1 MNKKLKLFFFFLA
14 VLIIPALCQASVTI
28 LSNAS
33 PNHTVLSGSDE
44 QIYGTSASYQV
55 TLESGAK
62 AELIN
67 FPGQNSIQIQSS
79 SDLFKVSR
87 SGTVVTFERSDGT
100 VLKMPATNSVQ
111 TITFAD
117 RPPLILN
124 IYEGQVMLDDHIITP
139 DTVIDLLILSGSLLE
154 AGDGAYV
161 YLPDKEPGQL
171 TDLEMSVSADSAGQE
186 TDGGF
191 IVSREY
197 SLQLDWQ
204 DADGQNLLT
213 AIPLDTSVLGDVSA
227 EALFAVEYLDQI
239 SNTWVWLSAMTYLD
253 LQEGMLYVDLPLQKI
268 IQQQIYFNFNF
279 HAGQKNMQS
288 SQNNLYPPVKLRA
301 SKFSPRP
308 QSWLSQKKVEFSNS
322 PFVILYHDSGYN
334 AILADAE
341 WNGTKNTHLDSSGNT
356 VPEYIGDLHQAL
368 MDTYQALLTLVDGS
382 GNQLFSP
389 RSRITVYVQKMAEAG
404 NASLGGNM
412 QFNIKME
419 DYQEML
425 WTAAHEMVHVLQG
438 EYYAVKGLFTGRQNR
453 WFIEATAQYF
463 GALILG
469 LDEMEK
475 AEFYPGSYS
484 GNYLSVPITANNDG
498 SFYLLGHFLDWLSK
512 SYSTCPSYLFRP
524 T

>member
-1 MNKKLKLFFFFLA
+1 MNKQLRLFFFFL
-14 VLIIPALCQASVTI
+14 VVIIFPCLCQASTTI
-28 LSNAS
+28 LSDTS
-33 PNHTVLSGSDE
+33 PNHTIISGSDE
-44 QIYGTSASYQV
+44 QVYGTSTSNQV
-55 TLESGAK
+55 ILESGAK

-67 FPGQNSIQIQSS
+67 FPGQNAIKILST
-79 SDLFKVSR
+79 SDGFTVSR
-87 SGTVVTFERSDGT
+87 SGTIVTFQDGSGT
-100 VLKMPATNSVQ
+100 LLKIPATTDPQ

-117 RPPLILN
+117 RLPLTLS
-124 IYEGQVMLDDHIITP
+124 IYEGRVMLDDQIITP
-139 DTVIDLLILSGSLLE
+139 DIVIDLHLLSGSLLE

-161 YLPDKEPGQL
+161 YLPDMAPEQL
-171 TDLEMSVSADSAGQE
+171 TGLDMSVSADSAGQK
-186 TDGGF
+186 TDGGL

-204 DADGQNLLT
+204 DATGPNLLT
-213 AIPLDTSVLGDVSA
+213 AIPLDTSVFGDVSA
-227 EALFAVEYLDQI
+227 EDLFAVEYLDQV
-239 SNTWVWLSAMTYLD
+239 SNTWVLLSAMTYLD

-268 IQQQIYFNFNF
+268 IQQQIYFNFHLNF
-279 HAGQKNMQS
+279 HAGQENMQR
-288 SQNNLYPPVKLRA
+288 SQENTYPPVKLRA

-308 QSWLSQKKVEFSNS
+308 QPWVSQKKVEFNNS
-322 PFVILYHDSGYN
+322 PFVIIYHDSGYN
-334 AILADAE
+334 AIMADAE

-356 VPEYIGDLHQAL
+356 VPEYIGDLHQA
-368 MDTYQALLTLVDGS
+368 LVDGS